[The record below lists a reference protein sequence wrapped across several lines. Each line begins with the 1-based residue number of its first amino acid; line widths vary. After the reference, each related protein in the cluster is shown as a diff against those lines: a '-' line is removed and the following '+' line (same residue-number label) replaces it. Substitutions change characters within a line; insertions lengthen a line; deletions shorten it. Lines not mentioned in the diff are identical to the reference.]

1 MKEIQPIQMWQNGV
15 FVEAIYLNAYAV
27 NVTLNTSAVFCYN
40 LLDASQQ
47 RLQDGNLTMTGEAYT
62 KWQSDNYAWDWI
74 AAQLNLTIIGDY
86 VSPMP
91 EKVEIPA
98 ETINSILADLR
109 QDAPIDEIVTE

>member
-15 FVEAIYLNAYAV
+15 FVEGIYLNAWAV

-40 LLDASQQ
+40 ILDASQQ

-74 AAQLNLTIIGDY
+74 AAELNLTIIGDY
-86 VSPMP
+86 VPPVP
-91 EKVEIPA
+91 EVVEP
-98 ETINSILADLR
+98 TNSI
-109 QDAPIDEIVTE
+109 

>member
-15 FVEAIYLNAYAV
+15 FVEAIYLNAWAV

-40 LLDASQQ
+40 ILDASQQ

-74 AAQLNLTIIGDY
+74 AEQLNLTITGDY
-86 VSPMP
+86 VPP
-91 EKVEIPA
+91 VPTVVETA
-98 ETINSILADLR
+98 TVVET
-109 QDAPIDEIVTE
+109 PIVSEEIITE